1 MVVSQEMTLY
11 WNGTDCSV
19 VFMEEVED
27 LIFFIKQ
34 ILTDQYTKLNR
45 VPKKLWWM
53 DLILMEKFASF
64 ITLMII
70 IFVLSAINLSL
81 KMVKIQMGHLN
92 PHNYHRNRINCMWWL
107 ESLLKCFLACTLW
120 NGVKYN
126 LIFQLI
132 GLSFLI
138 SEEEK
143 KEFNFVRVNKIRS
156 VEETQLIA

>member
-1 MVVSQEMTLY
+1 
-11 WNGTDCSV
+11 
-19 VFMEEVED
+19 MEEVED

-92 PHNYHRNRINCMWWL
+92 PHNYHRNRINCM
-107 ESLLKCFLACTLW
+107 
-120 NGVKYN
+120 
-126 LIFQLI
+126 
-132 GLSFLI
+132 
-138 SEEEK
+138 
-143 KEFNFVRVNKIRS
+143 
-156 VEETQLIA
+156 